1 MKIALITTTINI
13 PEVLSLYRTF
23 DESVEFFI
31 VGDRKT
37 PHDAVRAFVRKVGN
51 ARYYSDEDQEKL
63 GYRSSEI
70 IGWNKIMRRN
80 IALLEAVR
88 SGADV
93 IVTID
98 DDNIPADANYFADF
112 RRLFRQPFNGLMATP
127 KTGWFDIGGMLTPTV
142 FHRGFPYDQRG
153 ADRGYKIGPATGQ
166 KIGVAAGLW
175 MGDPD
180 IDAMQRITNGP
191 MVLDCSE
198 LVRSG
203 LAVSPACMTVFNSQ
217 NTAFRRE
224 LASLLM
230 VWIDVGRYDDI
241 WASYV
246 MQRIMREE
254 GYAVHFGRPFVWQE
268 RNEQNLWKNLRDEV
282 MGMETTPRFVRDLN
296 EMDLGNGGVLDKLR
310 AVYRHLGKLDYI
322 PRPCLELGEAWC
334 ADFERVAG

>member
-1 MKIALITTTINI
+1 MKIALITTTIYV
-13 PEVLSLYRTF
+13 PQVLSLYRSF
-23 DESVEFFI
+23 DESVEFF
-31 VGDRKT
+31 VAGDRKT
-37 PHDAVRAFVRKVGN
+37 PHDEVKSFIRTVGN
-51 ARYYSDEDQEKL
+51 ARYYSVEDQEKL

-98 DDNIPADANYFADF
+98 DDNIPVNADYFSDF
-112 RRLFRQPFNGLMATP
+112 RRLFRQPFKGLMAAP
-127 KTGWFDIGGMLTPTV
+127 KSGWFDIGGLLTPTV
-142 FHRGFPYDQRG
+142 FHRGFPYDQRQG
-153 ADRGYKIGPATGQ
+153 DRGYKIAPVTGQ

-198 LVRSG
+198 LVRAG
-203 LAVSPACMTVFNSQ
+203 LVVSPSCMTVFNSQ
-217 NTAFRRE
+217 NTAFLRE
-224 LASLLM
+224 LAPLLM
-230 VWIDVGRYDDI
+230 VWISVGRYDDI

-246 MQRIMREE
+246 TQRVMRESD
-254 GYAVHFGRPFVWQE
+254 YAVHFGRPFVWQE
-268 RNEQNLWKNLRDEV
+268 RNTQNLWNNLRDEV

-296 EMDLGNGGVLDKLR
+296 EMDLGGGSVLDKLR
-310 AVYRHLGKLDYI
+310 TVYRNLAKLDYV

-334 ADFERVAG
+334 SDFERVAG